1 MCNSVDW
8 DTLLIAHRVVHG
20 MDSCDASLYC
30 IVYGSMYN
38 TDMA

>member
-20 MDSCDASLYC
+20 MDFPGAGLYC
-30 IVYGSMYN
+30 IVYRSMYN
-38 TDMA
+38 TDMT